1 MRSTVSV
8 IYDLDIH
15 KAIPGALDNLGDI
28 SNLFHKKH
36 VAIKPN
42 DTWAAPDDL
51 TPCTQADSVEAV
63 IKYVKRYNPGKITVT
78 GGAGAEETHNVFK
91 YLGIDKVI
99 KREGVEY
106 FDHNKEPFKGVTLQH
121 GPQREVMINPY
132 VLEYDTLVSLAQL
145 KVHGSASVTLTMK
158 NIAMS
163 YPAADYYGHPRESY
177 EHPHNF
183 FKDLHGFITG
193 MCHKF
198 PIDLGIIA
206 GHPAMIHKGP
216 IGGKTFESGLVI
228 AGKDFVATDYIGA
241 MILGIDGVRH
251 ITEAEMLNL
260 GTASLEN
267 IDVVGVPLEKAVEI
281 FRERSR
287 A

>member
-1 MRSTVSV
+1 MKSTVSI

-15 KAIPGALDNLGDI
+15 KAIPSVLDNLGDI
-28 SNLFHKKH
+28 SNLFHRKH

-42 DTWAAPDDL
+42 ETWASPDDL

-63 IKYVKRYNPGKITVT
+63 VKYVKRYNPRRITVT

-99 KREGVEY
+99 KQEGVEY
-106 FDHNKEPFKGVTLQH
+106 FDHNRGPFQGVTLKY

-132 VLEYDTLVSLAQL
+132 VLEYDTLISLAQL
-145 KVHGSASVTLTMK
+145 KVHESASVTLTMK

-163 YPAADYYGHPRESY
+163 YPAADYYGHPRENY
-177 EHPHNF
+177 VQPHNF
-183 FKDLHGFITG
+183 FKDLHGFIAG
-193 MCHKF
+193 MCQKF
-198 PIDLGIIA
+198 PISLGIIA
-206 GHPAMIHKGP
+206 GRPAMIHKGP

-241 MILGIDGVRH
+241 RILGLDGVRH

-267 IDVVGVPLEKAVEI
+267 IDIVGVSLEKAVEI
-281 FRERSR
+281 FKERSR
-287 A
+287 T

>member
-1 MRSTVSV
+1 MKSMVSV
-8 IYDLDIH
+8 VYDLDIH

-28 SNLFHKKH
+28 SNLFHQKH

-42 DTWAAPDDL
+42 DTWASSDDL

-99 KREGVEY
+99 RQEGVEY
-106 FDHNKEPFKGVTLQH
+106 FDHNRGPFQGVTLRY
-121 GPQREVMINPY
+121 GPQREVMVNPY

-145 KVHGSASVTLTMK
+145 KVHGSATVTLTMK

-177 EHPHNF
+177 ANPHNF
-183 FKDLHGFITG
+183 FKDLHGFIAG
-193 MCHKF
+193 MCQEF
-198 PIDLGIIA
+198 PIHLGIIT

-228 AGKDFVATDYIGA
+228 AGKDFVAADYIGA
-241 MILGIDGVRH
+241 RILGFDGVRH
-251 ITEAEMLNL
+251 IKEAESLNL
-260 GTASLEN
+260 GTSSHEN
-267 IDVVGVPLEKAVEI
+267 IDIVGLSLEKAVEI
-281 FRERSR
+281 LRERSR
-287 A
+287 I